1 MEGRKGKLEKSRRVL
16 RVSIGAMFFLT
27 GLCFASWASRIAT
40 IQQYLDLSEAALG
53 AVLLALPIG
62 LMISLLLSGWAL
74 GKLGSKK
81 LAIIGG
87 IGYGIALCS
96 IGLASNTFELVLI
109 LMLFGFCSNAVNI
122 SINTQ
127 AVIAERFFD
136 KPIMGTF
143 HGLWSLAGFCGAGIG
158 TLMVAYHVRPF
169 YHFLVILITIIIV
182 LLLVSKH
189 LKNDAVKKSEESKT
203 FVWPDKHLLTLG
215 LIAFCSMICE
225 GTMFDWS
232 VIYFKKIVQPDIALV
247 GLGYT
252 VFMASMATGR
262 FISDYFAGKYGV
274 LKIIQTSGILI
285 AVGLLLSVIFPVFP
299 LALTGFLLVGFGV
312 SSVVPMVYSAAGKS
326 KVMSPGLALTA
337 VSTIG
342 FFGFL
347 LGPPI
352 IGFLAQLTNLRG
364 SFLFVAFMGI
374 VVFVIA
380 TMLKRKNKI

>member
-96 IGLASNTFELVLI
+96 IGLASNTFELVLV

-169 YHFLVILITIIIV
+169 YHFLVILTTIIIV

-274 LKIIQTSGILI
+274 LKIIQASGILI